1 MVDQPFEVTFGL
13 QPRRDRQLVG
23 TGSLDVPATESLELE
38 AVLLFD
44 PTSIEV
50 SGSPRVTLTTTELV
64 PFPTATL
71 TCTAKYGEELS
82 PERRVGL
89 QLHRDGQV
97 VGVAWRT
104 VVAVDSA
111 DRVAAATVPSRR
123 EVELLDLDPLLG
135 TEPPDLVVSVCRADA
150 GSTTFVWTAY
160 AADPAV
166 PVPDLPSAS
175 TLDDDVADF
184 ATMLRRTI
192 EFSGGAADD
201 YFSLAGRAVQIGRAV
216 PEGIQDAIRSVLET
230 PGRTTAPAVLLLTEE
245 LVVPW
250 ELATLAPK
258 PATPWGG
265 SSPFLGAHV
274 AIARWPLTESK
285 PRPQPRSSVAVRQA
299 AVLTADYTG
308 VPSWKNLK
316 SAQEEAG
323 EVAALFDPPATE
335 VKPELLTV
343 IDLFNSR
350 PEYDVVHAALH
361 GKYDAQGGQEGI
373 VLLKRNAAGA
383 TAQFLT
389 PTMLETGSL
398 PHGPF
403 VFLNACQVASDE
415 TVLGDYAGFASTLL
429 RIGAGGVVAPLW
441 NVRDDVA
448 REVARSFYAATLGA
462 DAVSIA
468 EAMRAVRATYT
479 EDGARTD
486 DPKQHA
492 TLIAYQVFGHP
503 RLHLTTQP

>member
-1 MVDQPFEVTFGL
+1 
-13 QPRRDRQLVG
+13 
-23 TGSLDVPATESLELE
+23 
-38 AVLLFD
+38 
-44 PTSIEV
+44 
-50 SGSPRVTLTTTELV
+50 
-64 PFPTATL
+64 
-71 TCTAKYGEELS
+71 
-82 PERRVGL
+82 
-89 QLHRDGQV
+89 
-97 VGVAWRT
+97 
-104 VVAVDSA
+104 
-111 DRVAAATVPSRR
+111 
-123 EVELLDLDPLLG
+123 
-135 TEPPDLVVSVCRADA
+135 
-150 GSTTFVWTAY
+150 
-160 AADPAV
+160 
-166 PVPDLPSAS
+166 
-175 TLDDDVADF
+175 
-184 ATMLRRTI
+184 
-192 EFSGGAADD
+192 
-201 YFSLAGRAVQIGRAV
+201 
-216 PEGIQDAIRSVLET
+216 
-230 PGRTTAPAVLLLTEE
+230 
-245 LVVPW
+245 
-250 ELATLAPK
+250 
-258 PATPWGG
+258 
-265 SSPFLGAHV
+265 
-274 AIARWPLTESK
+274 
-285 PRPQPRSSVAVRQA
+285 VAVRQA

-335 VKPELLTV
+335 VKPELLAV

-361 GKYDAQGGQEGI
+361 GKYDSQGGQEGI

-448 REVARSFYAATLGA
+448 KEVARSFYAATLGA
-462 DAVSIA
+462 DAVSTA

-503 RLHLTTQP
+503 RLHLTTKP